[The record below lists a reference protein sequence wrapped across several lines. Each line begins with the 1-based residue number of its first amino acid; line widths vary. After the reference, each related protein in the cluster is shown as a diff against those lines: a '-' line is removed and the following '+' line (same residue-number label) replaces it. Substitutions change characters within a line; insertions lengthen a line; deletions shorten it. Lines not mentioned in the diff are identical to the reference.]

1 MKYYGRIYT
10 VLIVIGFQLVDFLN
24 RHYNHLGFNFVDV
37 LSYSLTITAGFLIGL
52 KYDQAVFYSQ
62 RDELTTLYNRRYLSK
77 FFSKLS
83 PSGHTKYFVLVIDCD
98 NFKTINDSYGHH
110 MGDLVLQKTG
120 AILLTSTRK
129 QDIVARWGGDEF
141 VIIGQYEDK
150 EAMRNFMRRLN
161 GEFQSMSSSLGFTAS
176 ISIGYSLYPDHSEE
190 LQELLKRADH
200 NMYVSKE
207 GKKKPF

>member
-24 RHYNHLGFNFVDV
+24 RSYNHLGFNYVDV
-37 LSYSLTITAGFLIGL
+37 LSYALTLTAGYLIGR

-62 RDELTTLYNRRYLSK
+62 RDELTTLYNRRFLSN
-77 FFSKLS
+77 FFSRLS
-83 PSGHTKYFVLVIDCD
+83 PSGHTKYFVLIIDCD
-98 NFKTINDSYGHH
+98 NFKTINDSHGHH
-110 MGDLVLQKTG
+110 MGDLVLQKAGT
-120 AILLTSTRK
+120 ILRASTRK

-141 VIIGQYEDK
+141 VIIGQYDDK
-150 EAMRNFMRRLN
+150 EAMGNFMQRLD
-161 GEFQSMSSSLGFTAS
+161 EQFRTMSSDLGFPAT
-176 ISIGYSLYPDHSEE
+176 ISLGYSLYPDHSEE
-190 LQELLKRADH
+190 LHELLRLADR